1 MGATEWQ
8 DPHDVLPECFKREY
22 ADCDTVEQ
30 ALRSA
35 ERRESTTPDD
45 ERRKCKICGSH
56 RLKKKIKRREVV
68 NRRPEKFVC
77 TACGEHQD
85 DPITPNDPNAM
96 HGTATHDDR
105 KPFDWIG
112 KSDLEDP
119 DERTPVLSRLDDETL
134 TALAIRAY
142 EPWRDGGPSYREIA
156 SVMPYSRPWIGE
168 RVRAWK
174 RGEYRD
180 LVPDPR
186 EQATVD
192 DTPSVD
198 PFEYGETAAAT
209 DGGRDTSR
217 WAAYGSD

>member
-1 MGATEWQ
+1 MGATEWD
-8 DPHDVLPECFKREY
+8 DPHDILPECFEREY
-22 ADCDTVEQ
+22 AGCESVDE
-30 ALRSA
+30 ALAKA
-35 ERRESTTPDD
+35 ERRPSTTPED
-45 ERRKCKICGSH
+45 EQRRCPVCGSI
-56 RLKKKIKRREVV
+56 RV
-68 NRRPEKFVC
+68 KFRGHVDIAHSHTEDWMC
-77 TACGEHQD
+77 ENCHARFD
-85 DPITPNDPNAM
+85 DPITPNDPETM
-96 HGTATHDDR
+96 HGTATTDDR
-105 KPFDWIG
+105 VPFDWMK

-119 DERTPVLSRLDDETL
+119 GERTPVLSRLDDETL

-142 EPWRDGGPSYREIA
+142 EPWRDGGPSYRELA
-156 SVMPYSRPWIGE
+156 DVLPYSRQWVGE

-174 RGEYRD
+174 DGEYRD